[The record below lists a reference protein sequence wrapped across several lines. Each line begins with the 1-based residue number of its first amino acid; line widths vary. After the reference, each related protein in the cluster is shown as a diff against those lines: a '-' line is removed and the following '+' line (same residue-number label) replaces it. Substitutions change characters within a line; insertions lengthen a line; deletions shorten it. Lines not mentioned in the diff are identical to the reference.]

1 MFGESIKRTRRTLME
16 TELGLLIE
24 LAAQYLLFSVF
35 ATLPFSERR
44 TVANFSWPFCWPWSL
59 LLTVAEAGA

>member
-1 MFGESIKRTRRTLME
+1 ME